1 MFFRTLW
8 AALTLLLAIGM
19 GAGVYMSFVTFAPG
33 LGDDP
38 VSTKLAYNAATKWH
52 SAAMAFSLP
61 LALIGGLSAFLLA
74 ERYQG
79 SHVAMVWNM
88 SGLAIIALAFCGLV
102 FAEPLQFW
110 LAGSG
115 IEIMALG
122 CALSAALLLVLH
134 PARNASAFVF
144 MGSCLVP
151 VLFYSAFFWLVDT
164 QFRSSVLQDTH
175 VATTGL
181 HLIGLTLPLLMLS
194 AMSVWAKARGAQL
207 NGWVTAA
214 YVAALFVI
222 ARFYLVAH
230 SAAGMNGM
238 PRRYADYPDVFE
250 PMMRSASLFGVIYGA
265 LIIVGL
271 VRIVAA
277 VWRRDRST
285 AADLF

>member
-8 AALTLLLAIGM
+8 AALTLLLTIGV
-19 GAGVYMSFVTFAPG
+19 GAGVYMSYVTLAPG

-38 VSTKLAYNAATKWH
+38 ASTGIAYSAATKWH

-61 LALIGGLSAFLLA
+61 LALIGGLTAFLLA
-74 ERYQG
+74 ERYHG
-79 SHVAMVWNM
+79 THVATVWNM
-88 SGLAIIALAFCGLV
+88 SGFAIIALAFCGLV

-134 PARNASAFVF
+134 PARNASAFIF
-144 MGSCLVP
+144 IGSCLVP
-151 VLFYSAFFWLVDT
+151 ALFYITFFWLADT
-164 QFRSSVLQDTH
+164 QLRSSVLQDTH

-194 AMSVWAKARGAQL
+194 GMSVWAKARGAQL

-214 YVAALFVI
+214 YVAVLFIIV
-222 ARFYLVAH
+222 RFYLVAH

-238 PRRYADYPDVFE
+238 PRRYADYPDQFE
-250 PMMRSASLFGVIYGA
+250 PMMHSASLFGVIYGA

-271 VRIVAA
+271 VRMFIA
-277 VWRRDRST
+277 VGRRDRST